1 MTDQQLQVLVQQISQ
16 VSFGRPFQHQARFN
30 TRLRTTGG
38 RYLLQ
43 NHQIEI
49 NPKMLSEHDEATL
62 VGVIKH
68 ELCHYHLHLMQSG
81 YQHKDPEFK
90 QLLQAVGGSRFAPA
104 PAKRQRP
111 KRRYLYQC
119 LACGQEYPRVRR
131 IDVSRY
137 VCSKCHGHLK
147 LMRELARK

>member
-16 VSFGRPFQHQARFN
+16 TAFKRPFQHQAKFN
-30 TRLRTTGG
+30 ARLRTTGG

-68 ELCHYHLHLMQSG
+68 ELCHYHLHLMRLG
-81 YQHKDPEFK
+81 YQHKDRDFK

-104 PAKRQRP
+104 PAKRKRVQ
-111 KRRYLYQC
+111 RRYLYQC
-119 LACGQEYPRVRR
+119 LTCGQEYPRVRH
-131 IDVSRY
+131 INVSRY
-137 VCSKCHGHLK
+137 VCSKCRGHLK
-147 LMRELARK
+147 LMRELVQE